1 MQHNNKTVSIIIA
14 QASLDAQIFR
24 YIAKIADNTDLKTQL
39 VKFLKQLTAKK
50 PDPTEMTKEEF
61 FEKLERSRQ
70 QIDRGEGIVSN
81 NEQELEQIFNR

>member
-1 MQHNNKTVSIIIA
+1 MIA

-24 YIAKIADNTDLKTQL
+24 YMAKIADNTDLKTQL

-50 PDPTEMTKEEF
+50 PDPTEMTKKEF

-70 QIDRGEGIVSN
+70 QIKRGEGIVIN
-81 NEQELEQIFNR
+81 NEQELEQFFNTL

>member
-1 MQHNNKTVSIIIA
+1 MIA

-24 YIAKIADNTDLKTQL
+24 YMAKIADNTDLKTQL

-61 FEKLERSRQ
+61 FEK
-70 QIDRGEGIVSN
+70 IKRGEEEYRRGETISFESVDDLDKYIRS
-81 NEQELEQIFNR
+81 L

>member
-1 MQHNNKTVSIIIA
+1 MIA

-24 YIAKIADNTDLKTQL
+24 YMAKIADNTDLKTQL

-70 QIDRGEGIVSN
+70 QIKRGEGIVIN
-81 NEQELEQIFNR
+81 NEQELEQFFNTL